1 MLSTDRLLKWLAY
14 AEANAVPDRIPR
26 TGPAGEAV
34 RGVSV
39 LLKVGDDLLLY
50 RRLENG
56 RVVCLSLD
64 EEGHFGPER
73 EISIHEAWLA
83 KPRIDEYLGLV
94 QLTFNDWES
103 FALERRYRWGRIRI
117 RLLRLIRAARS
128 KLDRYRKKTAVE
140 RYTVLNT
147 VRSLRVG
154 DKQPTAWDVASR
166 LLGQFWVDNVDA
178 FDRLDQVEA
187 MLDALEELGEVK
199 KNGVRYLVT
208 GKGIASLSQYEEEER
223 KHRESMKNQNAIRW
237 LTVIMAIAALLQAK
251 VINLPALLNI
261 KAWPW

>member
-1 MLSTDRLLKWLAY
+1 MLSTDRLLSWLEF

-26 TGPAGEAV
+26 TGPAGESV

-39 LLKVGDDLLLY
+39 LLRVGTDQLLY
-50 RRLENG
+50 RRVENG

-73 EISIHEAWLA
+73 EISIYEAWLA
-83 KPRIDEYLGLV
+83 TPQIHEYLGLV
-94 QLTFNDWES
+94 QLNFNDWES
-103 FALERRYRWGRIRI
+103 FAIEQRFRWRRN
-117 RLLRLIRAARS
+117 RLIALRIVRSARA
-128 KLDRYRKKTAVE
+128 KLDSHRKRTAVE

-147 VRSLRVG
+147 VKILRVG
-154 DKQPTAWDVASR
+154 DNHPTAWDVASK
-166 LLGQFWVDNVDA
+166 LLGQFWTDNVDA

-199 KNGVRYLVT
+199 KNGARYLVT

-237 LTVIMAIAALLQAK
+237 LTVIMAVAALLQAK
-251 VINLPALLNI
+251 VINLPALLDF
-261 KAWPW
+261 KALPW

>member
-26 TGPAGEAV
+26 SGPAGEAV

-39 LLKVGDDLLLY
+39 LLKVGDELLLY

-56 RVVCLSLD
+56 RVVCLSVD
-64 EEGHFGPER
+64 EEGRFGPER
-73 EISIHEAWLA
+73 EITIDEARLA
-83 KPRIDEYLGLV
+83 KPRIVEYLGLV
-94 QLTFNDWES
+94 MLTFNDWES
-103 FALERRYRWGRIRI
+103 FARERRYHWGRNRLRI
-117 RLLRLIRAARS
+117 LRLIRAARS
-128 KLDRYRKKTAVE
+128 KLDRHRKKTAVE

-154 DKQPTAWDVASR
+154 DKQPTAWDVTSR
-166 LLGQFWVDNVDA
+166 LLGQFWADNVDA

-223 KHRESMKNQNAIRW
+223 KHRESMKNQRAIRR
-237 LTVIMAIAALLQAK
+237 LTVIMVIAALLQAK
-251 VINLPALLNI
+251 VINLPALLDI

>member
-117 RLLRLIRAARS
+117 RILRLLRAARS
-128 KLDRYRKKTAVE
+128 NLDRYRKKTAVE

-154 DKQPTAWDVASR
+154 DKQPTALDVASR
-166 LLGQFWVDNVDA
+166 LLGQFWADNVDA

-199 KNGVRYLVT
+199 KNGARYFVT

-251 VINLPALLNI
+251 VINLPALLSI

>member
-1 MLSTDRLLKWLAY
+1 M
-14 AEANAVPDRIPR
+14 
-26 TGPAGEAV
+26 
-34 RGVSV
+34 
-39 LLKVGDDLLLY
+39 LKVGDDLLLY

-117 RLLRLIRAARS
+117 RILRLIRAARS
-128 KLDRYRKKTAVE
+128 KLDRYRKTTAVE

-147 VRSLRVG
+147 VKTLRVG
-154 DKQPTAWDVASR
+154 DNHPTAWDVASK
-166 LLGQFWVDNVDA
+166 LLGQFWTDNVDA

-199 KNGVRYLVT
+199 KNGARYLVT